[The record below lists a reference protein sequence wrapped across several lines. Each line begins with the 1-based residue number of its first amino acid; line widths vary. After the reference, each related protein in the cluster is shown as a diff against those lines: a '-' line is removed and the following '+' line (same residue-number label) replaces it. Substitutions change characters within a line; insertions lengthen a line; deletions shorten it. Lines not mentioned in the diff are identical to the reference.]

1 MIQQTKFIYT
11 RYIPNIKINI
21 KTVELLNVLHMGR
34 VLCVCKYQMA
44 LGVPCGVDRVL

>member
-1 MIQQTKFIYT
+1 ML
-11 RYIPNIKINI
+11 KINI